1 MVTKVPMVT
10 IISQS
15 SHLSASS
22 TQDMESLRFC
32 SCSARRNLLNL
43 NMENISMKMT
53 MMTLSYLMASCL
65 TSCMNCLLTV
75 GGPCKVANMSQ
86 SSVCPRPGFFTSL

>member
-1 MVTKVPMVT
+1 MVTKVSMDPMVT

-22 TQDMESLRFC
+22 TQDKESLRFC

-43 NMENISMKMT
+43 NIE
-53 MMTLSYLMASCL
+53 TLI
-65 TSCMNCLLTV
+65 
-75 GGPCKVANMSQ
+75 G
-86 SSVCPRPGFFTSL
+86 R